1 MNSIKIDGK
10 PKEEDKQLEGEL
22 KVNDLKEIIHSQ
34 YGNIKTFS
42 LEEYNH
48 LSGELKELQLENKH
62 LQNIV
67 EMYRD
72 KRDRFCRFRNQTL
85 FCIISGLLLFQGA
98 KFIKKQEEDKITQ
111 QIIAAE
117 KQLDEEIKNFSLTE
131 ILGKDVKEP
140 ENIKLGT
147 VLEDYIGIDLD
158 DTKVARLDELYGVSS
173 IKYQL
178 DSGDSK
184 VLTNTL
190 TKYCI
195 YFISDHINDIIYMDN
210 PELENYRLNM
220 QDGYLYANGEYQM
233 NSELFNSYSL
243 VEDAWQCIL
252 YGDELDITIDDLDSA
267 IDTCLKATC
276 YDVLLDYEEEKLD
289 FSLSRVAKEYDY
301 QLPSVMESKRNY
313 CESPKVKMKSS
324 NPPFDKKK

>member
-1 MNSIKIDGK
+1 MKSIKIEGK

-72 KRDRFCRFRNQTL
+72 KRDRFCRFRNRTL

-111 QIIAAE
+111 QIIAVE

-158 DTKVARLDELYGVSS
+158 DTKVALLDGLHDVSFV
-173 IKYQL
+173 KYQL
-178 DSGDSK
+178 DSGEKKSFCDMMCLDS
-184 VLTNTL
+184 
-190 TKYCI
+190 
-195 YFISDHINDIIYMDN
+195 ISGQIKMIIYMDN
-210 PELENYRLNM
+210 PELENYIINI
-220 QDGYLYANGEYQM
+220 QDEYLYANGEYKM
-233 NSELFNSYSL
+233 SDELFISYSL
-243 VEDAWQCIL
+243 GIDASDSMWREKEFEVSA
-252 YGDELDITIDDLDSA
+252 DELDFA

-324 NPPFDKKK
+324 NPPLDKKK

>member
-1 MNSIKIDGK
+1 MNSIKIEEI
-10 PKEEDKQLEGEL
+10 PNEEDEKLEREL
-22 KVNDLKEIIHSQ
+22 KVDDLKEIIHSQ
-34 YGNIKTFS
+34 HRNIKTFS

-48 LSGELKELQLENKH
+48 LYCKLEELQLENKH

-72 KRDRFCRFRNQTL
+72 KRDRFCRFRNRAL
-85 FCIISGLLLFQGA
+85 FCIVSGLLIFQGA

-111 QIIAAE
+111 QIIAVE
-117 KQLDEEIKNFSLTE
+117 KQLDKEIKNFNLTE

-140 ENIKLGT
+140 QNIKLGT

-158 DTKVARLDELYGVSS
+158 DTKVALLNKLYGVSS
-173 IKYQL
+173 VKYQL

-184 VLTNTL
+184 IVTDGSI
-190 TKYCI
+190 KYHI
-195 YFISDHINDIIYMDN
+195 YFISNHISDIIYMDN
-210 PELENYRLNM
+210 PELENYRINV

-243 VEDAWQCIL
+243 GEDAYQSIL
-252 YGDELDITIDDLDSA
+252 FGDKLEITVDDLDSA

-289 FSLSRVAKEYDY
+289 FSSSRLAQEYDY
-301 QLPSVMESKRNY
+301 QLPPAMESKKDY
-313 CESPKVKMKSS
+313 CESPKVKVKSS
-324 NPPFDKKK
+324 NSTSR